1 MGPHDVTASAKA
13 LLRISNPKPT
23 RSMAPPVRRF
33 LVWILIPPIAL
44 VLALFAIAN
53 RDNVI
58 ISIDPLPFT
67 FALPLHLIVFISLAV
82 GLIAGYLVM
91 WVSGYRTR
99 RDFRKTR
106 RRLATVESELH
117 AIRADHASS
126 ADDASMPTVE
136 RNVAAN
142 DGSKAAQRL

>member
-1 MGPHDVTASAKA
+1 
-13 LLRISNPKPT
+13 
-23 RSMAPPVRRF
+23 MAPPVRRF
-33 LVWILIPPIAL
+33 LVWILIPPIAV

-58 ISIDPLPFT
+58 VSVDPLPFA
-67 FALPLHLIVFISLAV
+67 FALPLHLVVFGSLAV

-91 WVSGYRTR
+91 WLSGYRTR

-117 AIRADHASS
+117 GIRAEHASP
-126 ADDASMPTVE
+126 ADDASITTVG
-136 RNVAAN
+136 RNVDASDVSTAAR
-142 DGSKAAQRL
+142 RL